1 MRGRH
6 SRARAYP
13 SALTV
18 DADRYFALSVLSE
31 YNIYGIFIYYIYYVY
46 LIINMNFYFNYFLF
60 VGREGIFN
68 CQRQRQHV
76 KCVV

>member
-1 MRGRH
+1 
-6 SRARAYP
+6 
-13 SALTV
+13 
-18 DADRYFALSVLSE
+18 
-31 YNIYGIFIYYIYYVY
+31 
-46 LIINMNFYFNYFLF
+46 MNFYFNYFLF